1 MEPII
6 LASASPRRQEILKNL
21 KIPYQVIMPNI
32 IENNTSE
39 KNPAELTEYL
49 AKLKVQSVVHSLPP
63 KQVIPWI
70 LGADTIISIGGKNL
84 GKPTG
89 PEDAFEFIKMIQGR
103 THSVYTS
110 IALYNGVKKTTA
122 IKTAV
127 TKVTFAPMTQKEIEA
142 YIETGDWHGAAGG
155 YRIQGMA
162 SCFITKIEG
171 TQSCVVGLP
180 IFELYDILKSQGYS
194 VIE

>member
-110 IALYNGVKKTTA
+110 LALYNGVKKTTA

>member
-122 IKTAV
+122 TKTAV